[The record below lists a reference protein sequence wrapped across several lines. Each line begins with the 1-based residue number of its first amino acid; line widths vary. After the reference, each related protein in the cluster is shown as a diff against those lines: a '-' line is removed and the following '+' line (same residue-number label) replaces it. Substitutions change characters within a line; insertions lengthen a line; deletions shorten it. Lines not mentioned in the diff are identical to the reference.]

1 MSRNARPADCRVRA
15 GVGDTRVSGASAL
28 LAEWASQK
36 PFYGIRTRGSQRPDD
51 SQGRGGHMEQEHG
64 AFKENPPLAR
74 RCSDCGQ
81 QEGGREAAACSNF
94 IHLRNYD
101 YLLCR

>member
-1 MSRNARPADCRVRA
+1 MSRNARPAKGRVRA

-36 PFYGIRTRGSQRPDD
+36 PPKKYLEDGIRTRGSQRPDD

-74 RCSDCGQ
+74 RCSDCG
-81 QEGGREAAACSNF
+81 
-94 IHLRNYD
+94 
-101 YLLCR
+101 